1 LYIRQQCLFSFED
14 ALKMQAQSR
23 LEKIFLTLDFAPILN
38 KLPIS
43 YRGGPA
49 GYDATNKLRALIAAK
64 LEQIPTT
71 AALVRRLK

>member
-1 LYIRQQCLFSFED
+1 
-14 ALKMQAQSR
+14 MQAQSR